1 MMAFIMTFYER
12 CGDYDRML
20 EIFLSLDQSK
30 DGMLTLDEIHEGLVA
45 VMGKVRGNMREFE
58 QIMIDLDKDCNG
70 VIDYSEFL
78 VAAVNK

>member
-1 MMAFIMTFYER
+1 
-12 CGDYDRML
+12 
-20 EIFLSLDQSK
+20 
-30 DGMLTLDEIHEGLVA
+30 MLTIDEIHEGLVA

>member
-1 MMAFIMTFYER
+1 
-12 CGDYDRML
+12 ML
-20 EIFLSLDQSK
+20 DIFMSLDQSK
-30 DGMLTLDEIHEGLVA
+30 DGMLTIDEIHEGLVA
-45 VMGKVRGNMREFE
+45 IMGKVRGNLREFE